1 MQRRSLLATVGAVL
15 GSAGCLST
23 DDPPADTPSGDD
35 AVTSTDEPTATTDE
49 RTPSDDV
56 PDATDVFDGFD
67 CPSFDDGA
75 DRTVCYHTAT
85 DEDVVLT
92 AEPEVFDPYGGDDDV
107 ETLSFVLYNRSEWT
121 VGFNPYDWSLHRFE
135 GDGEW
140 TRVGPDGPIPE
151 PLYLCEPS
159 ETYRWEIP
167 SASGP
172 TPNDDAR
179 RLNLSLSPGVYA
191 FSVTG
196 GYQIVD
202 DSTDAPEG
210 RTEFVALARVETAIP
225 VGGSEQTTAQG

>member
-1 MQRRSLLATVGAVL
+1 MQRRALLATVGAAL

-23 DDPPADTPSGDD
+23 GDPPADASTGDD
-35 AVTSTDEPTATTDE
+35 AVTSTDDPATTDE
-49 RTPSDDV
+49 RTPSADV

-85 DEDVVLT
+85 DDAVVLT

-135 GDGEW
+135 GEGEW
-140 TRVGPDGPIPE
+140 TKVGPDGPVPE
-151 PLYLCEPS
+151 PLSLVES
-159 ETYRWEIP
+159 GETYRWAVP

-172 TPNDDAR
+172 SPSDDAR
-179 RLNLSLSPGVYA
+179 RLDRSLSPGVYA
-191 FSVTG
+191 FGVTG
-196 GYQIVD
+196 GYQVVD
-202 DSTDAPEG
+202 DSTDAPAE

-225 VGGSEQTTAQG
+225 LTGSEQTTAQG